1 MARIY
6 FIFCEIMLAIN
17 QKSVTVLIMNNNTAA
32 KVKTLFNAIAANY
45 RARGDAHPEVAAKFQ
60 VELALRVALSQPKF
74 TDQLLDE
81 EIADTIKAGKAA

>member
-1 MARIY
+1 
-6 FIFCEIMLAIN
+6 
-17 QKSVTVLIMNNNTAA
+17 MNNTTAA

-81 EIADTIKAGKAA
+81 EIADTLKAGKAA